1 MDARKQVIHEIKS
14 LFHRWSQESDL
25 EDKELLKCVGD
36 AIDEYF
42 DEEVIEFDSEIDLE
56 DDE

>member
-1 MDARKQVIHEIKS
+1 MDAKRQVIHEIKA
-14 LFHRWSQESDL
+14 LLHRWTEESDL
-25 EDKELLKCVGD
+25 EDKEILRCVGD

-42 DEEVIEFDSEIDLE
+42 DEEVVEFDSEIDLE

>member
-1 MDARKQVIHEIKS
+1 MDARRQVIHEIKA
-14 LFHRWSQESDL
+14 LFHRWTQESDL
-25 EDKELLKCVGD
+25 EDKELLRCVGD

>member
-1 MDARKQVIHEIKS
+1 MDAKIQVIHEIKA
-14 LFHRWSQESDL
+14 LLHRWTEESDL
-25 EDKELLKCVGD
+25 EDKELLRCVGD

-42 DEEVIEFDSEIDLE
+42 DEEVVEFDSEIDLE